1 MACGWTW
8 ARPSVWPSSTQCCS
22 RLVDNHRMADLK
34 GINVVVE
41 PLVEPGAPFGTAAR
55 SGEKYLT
62 PQGFTAI
69 RDGQKSRADVPPV
82 APATGKPR
90 WLKAL
95 PAGGERYAAIRR
107 NVHQHKLA
115 TVCEEAKCPNIG
127 ECWNAGTATIM
138 LMGAVCTRACRFCSV
153 DTGNPR
159 QWLDAEEPENTA
171 RSVELMKLKYIV
183 LTSVNRDDLPDGGA
197 GHYADAIRAIKRRTP
212 HVAVEALTPDFQGVL
227 RDVETVVDSGLEVFA
242 QNVETVKRL
251 THPVRDPRASYE
263 QTLAVLAHAKK
274 HRPDVLTKTSLML
287 GLGETDEEI
296 AATMDDLRAANV
308 DLLTL
313 GQYLRPTVHHLEVQ
327 RFVTPAQFDEYR
339 GWALA
344 KGFRECVSGP
354 LVRSSYRAEQ
364 ALAGNN
370 AGLRNGDTP
379 HFLAKGDAP
388 LDEVHTLLPADAGK
402 WGASRSSPIEVK
414 WLGRVDYEPTW
425 REMQRITDTRDGNT
439 PDEIW
444 LLEHPPVF
452 TQGLNGDPSHVLGA
466 GDIPVVQIDRGG
478 QVTYHGPG
486 QLVVYPLIDIR
497 RAGMGVRD
505 LVTALE
511 RAVIE
516 YCAGFGIKAECRK
529 NAPGVY
535 VDGRK
540 VASVGLRI
548 RRGASYHGLA
558 FNVNMDLE
566 PFQRINPCGYAGL
579 QMTQLAALGS
589 PDASVESVGQAFAPF
604 LQEALAHLRSQRK

>member
-1 MACGWTW
+1 M
-8 ARPSVWPSSTQCCS
+8 PSLKDIAVVTES
-22 RLVDNHRMADLK
+22 RA
-34 GINVVVE
+34 I
-41 PLVEPGAPFGTAAR
+41 R
-55 SGEKYLT
+55 SGEKYVT

-69 RDGQKSRADVPPV
+69 KDGQKPRGADVP
-82 APATGKPR
+82 ATGRKPSWIR
-90 WLKAL
+90 AQL
-95 PAGGERYAAIRR
+95 PVGAGFGAVR
-107 NVHQHKLA
+107 NIVHEHRLA

-159 QWLDAEEPENTA
+159 GWLDAEEPENTA

-197 GHYADAIRAIKRRTP
+197 SHYASAIRAIKRRTP

-227 RDVETVVDSGLEVFA
+227 KDVETVVDSGLEVFA

-263 QTLAVLAHAKK
+263 QTLAVLAHAKN
-274 HRPDVLTKTSLML
+274 HRPEVLTKTSLML

-296 AATMDDLRAANV
+296 AATMDDLRAIGV

-313 GQYLRPTVHHLEVQ
+313 GQYLRPTVHHLPVQ
-327 RFVTPAQFDEYR
+327 RFVTPAEFDQYR
-339 GWALA
+339 EWALA
-344 KGFRECVSGP
+344 KGFRECVAGP

-364 ALAGNN
+364 AVS
-370 AGLRNGDTP
+370 GLTP
-379 HFLAKGDAP
+379 TKENVVEATP
-388 LDEVHTLLPADAGK
+388 
-402 WGASRSSPIEVK
+402 SVK

-425 REMQRITDTRDGNT
+425 REMQRITDTRDAST

-452 TQGLNGDPSHVLGA
+452 TLGLNADPGHVLAA
-466 GDIPVVQIDRGG
+466 GDIPVVKIDRGG

-497 RAGMGVRD
+497 RAGLGVRD

-511 RAVIE
+511 RAVID
-516 YCAGFGIKAECRK
+516 YCASLGIQAATRAG
-529 NAPGVY
+529 APGVY
-535 VDGRK
+535 VNGK
-540 VASVGLRI
+540 KIGSVGIRI

-558 FNVNMDLE
+558 LNVDMDLE

-579 QMTQLAALGS
+579 QMTQLAELGLR
-589 PDASVESVGQAFAPF
+589 DTGVDSVGRAFAPF
-604 LQEALAHLRSQRK
+604 LTRALEQLRNRPARAAAS

>member
-1 MACGWTW
+1 M
-8 ARPSVWPSSTQCCS
+8 SSLKNIPVVTES
-22 RLVDNHRMADLK
+22 R
-34 GINVVVE
+34 
-41 PLVEPGAPFGTAAR
+41 APR
-55 SGEKYLT
+55 SGEKYVT

-69 RDGQKSRADVPPV
+69 KDGQKPRIAESPSSRV
-82 APATGKPR
+82 GKPR
-90 WLKAL
+90 WITAPLA
-95 PAGGERYAAIRR
+95 AGAGFSAVKGIVREHR
-107 NVHQHKLA
+107 LA

-159 QWLDAEEPENTA
+159 GWLDAEEPENTA
-171 RSVELMKLKYIV
+171 RSVELMNLKYIV

-197 GHYADAIRAIKRRTP
+197 AHYAAAIRAIKTRTP
-212 HVAVEALTPDFQGVL
+212 HVAVEALTPDFQGVMQ
-227 RDVETVVDSGLEVFA
+227 DVETVIDSGLDVFA

-251 THPVRDPRASYE
+251 THPVRDPRAGYQ
-263 QTLAVLAHAKK
+263 QTLDVLAHAKQYK
-274 HRPDVLTKTSLML
+274 PSVLTKTSLML

-296 AATMDDLRAANV
+296 AQCMDDLRAANV
-308 DLLTL
+308 DLFTL
-313 GQYLRPTVHHLEVQ
+313 GQYLRPTMHHLPVQ
-327 RFVTPAQFDEYR
+327 RFVTPAEFDKYR
-339 GWALA
+339 EWALA
-344 KGFRECVSGP
+344 RGFRECVSGP

-370 AGLRNGDTP
+370 AGLVNSDG
-379 HFLAKGDAP
+379 AG
-388 LDEVHTLLPADAGK
+388 PANRQIA
-402 WGASRSSPIEVK
+402 VK
-414 WLGRVDYEPTW
+414 FLGRVEYVPTW
-425 REMQRITDTRDGNT
+425 REMQRITDTRDEHT

-452 TQGLNGDPSHVLGA
+452 TQGLNGDPGHVLAA

-497 RAGMGVRD
+497 RAGLGVRD

-511 RAVIE
+511 RAVID
-516 YCAGFGIKAECRK
+516 YCASLGITAECRR

-579 QMTQLAALGS
+579 QMTQLADLGS
-589 PDASVESVGQAFAPF
+589 PKASVEETGRAFAPI
-604 LQEALAHLRSQRK
+604 LTRILAELRADR

>member
-1 MACGWTW
+1 M
-8 ARPSVWPSSTQCCS
+8 SSLKNIPVVTES
-22 RLVDNHRMADLK
+22 R
-34 GINVVVE
+34 
-41 PLVEPGAPFGTAAR
+41 APR
-55 SGEKYLT
+55 SGEKYVT

-69 RDGQKSRADVPPV
+69 KDGQKPRAAESPSARV
-82 APATGKPR
+82 GKPR
-90 WLKAL
+90 WITAPLAS
-95 PAGGERYAAIRR
+95 GAAFNAVKGIVREHR
-107 NVHQHKLA
+107 LA

-159 QWLDAEEPENTA
+159 GWLDAEEPENTA
-171 RSVELMKLKYIV
+171 RSVELMNLKYIV

-197 GHYADAIRAIKRRTP
+197 AHYAAAIRSIKARTP
-212 HVAVEALTPDFQGVL
+212 HVAVEALTPDFQGVM
-227 RDVETVVDSGLEVFA
+227 RDVETVIDSGLDVFA

-251 THPVRDPRASYE
+251 THPVRDPRAGYE
-263 QTLAVLAHAKK
+263 QTIAVLAHAKK
-274 HRPDVLTKTSLML
+274 YKPAVLTKTSLML
-287 GLGETDEEI
+287 GLGETEEEI
-296 AATMDDLRAANV
+296 AQCMDDLRAANV

-313 GQYLRPTVHHLEVQ
+313 GQYLRPTMHHLPVQ
-327 RFVTPAQFDEYR
+327 RFVTPAEFDRYR
-339 GWALA
+339 QWALA

-370 AGLRNGDTP
+370 AGLKNGVRPQLQEMGSDP
-379 HFLAKGDAP
+379 I
-388 LDEVHTLLPADAGK
+388 
-402 WGASRSSPIEVK
+402 SSPTVK
-414 WLGRVDYEPTW
+414 WLGRVEYEPTW
-425 REMQRITDTRDGNT
+425 RDMQRITDTRDEHT

-444 LLEHPPVF
+444 MLEHPPVF
-452 TQGLNGDPSHVLGA
+452 TLGLNADAGHVLAA
-466 GDIPVVQIDRGG
+466 GDIPVVKIDRGG

-497 RAGMGVRD
+497 RAGLGVRD

-511 RAVIE
+511 RAVIDF
-516 YCAGFGIKAECRK
+516 CADRGIKAECRA

-540 VASVGLRI
+540 IASVGLRI

-558 FNVNMDLE
+558 FNVNMELE
-566 PFQRINPCGYAGL
+566 PFRRINPCGYAGL
-579 QMTQLAALGS
+579 QMTQLAELGQ
-589 PDASVESVGQAFAPF
+589 PGATVEETARAFAPYF
-604 LQEALAHLRSQRK
+604 TRALAQRCRK